1 MSVSV
6 WLSLVLVCMLGAMSP
21 GPSLVVMVRHSL
33 AGGRLHG
40 IVAAW
45 AHALGVGFY
54 AVLTLLGLAVV
65 LKESPTLFSFIT
77 YAGAA
82 YLAWL
87 GVKSLRAK
95 GGVAAKLEKGEKTTL
110 LEAARDGA
118 MISVLNPKLALF
130 FLALF
135 SQFVSIGTDTLSRS
149 IIVATPFVI
158 DGLWYTIVA
167 LVLSSSR
174 MLDKLKNNALLID
187 RLCGLVLIG
196 LAARVVFMQ

>member
-1 MSVSV
+1 MTVSV

-45 AHALGVGFY
+45 AHALGVGLY
-54 AVLTLLGLAVV
+54 AVITLLGLAVL
-65 LKESPTLFSFIT
+65 LKESPMAFQIIA
-77 YAGAA
+77 YAGAG

-87 GVKSLRAK
+87 GIKSLQSK
-95 GGVAAKLEKGEKTTL
+95 GGVAAKLESGEKTTL

-135 SQFVSIGTDTLSRS
+135 SQFVAVGTDVFSRS
-149 IIVATPFVI
+149 VIVATPLVI

-174 MLDKLKNNALLID
+174 MLDTLKRRAVWID
-187 RLCGLVLIG
+187 KFCGIVLIG
-196 LAARVVFMQ
+196 LAIRVVVTL

>member
-45 AHALGVGFY
+45 AHALGVGLY
-54 AVLTLLGLAVV
+54 AVLTLLGLAVI
-65 LKESPTLFSFIT
+65 LQESPMVFKGIA

-87 GVKSLRAK
+87 GIKSIRAN

-135 SQFVSIGTDTLSRS
+135 SQFVAIGTDITSRS
-149 IIVATPFVI
+149 IIVLTPIII

-174 MLDKLKNNALLID
+174 MLEKLKQRAVLID
-187 RLCGLVLIG
+187 RLCGVVLIG
-196 LAARVVFMQ
+196 LAARVVVAL